1 MYKNSISMVELFCN
15 STFFFFL
22 FNVFALQ
29 SWLLSR
35 WFSASKEEIFFMI
48 AKVEF
53 YIYVTTLIQT
63 AIT

>member
-1 MYKNSISMVELFCN
+1 MYKNSISMASYFVIQLYFC
-15 STFFFFL
+15 
-22 FNVFALQ
+22 VFALQ

-35 WFSASKEEIFFMI
+35 WVSASKEETLFLI

-63 AIT
+63 ATT

>member
-1 MYKNSISMVELFCN
+1 MASYFVIQLYFC
-15 STFFFFL
+15 
-22 FNVFALQ
+22 VFALQ

-35 WFSASKEEIFFMI
+35 WFSASKEETLFLI

-63 AIT
+63 ATT